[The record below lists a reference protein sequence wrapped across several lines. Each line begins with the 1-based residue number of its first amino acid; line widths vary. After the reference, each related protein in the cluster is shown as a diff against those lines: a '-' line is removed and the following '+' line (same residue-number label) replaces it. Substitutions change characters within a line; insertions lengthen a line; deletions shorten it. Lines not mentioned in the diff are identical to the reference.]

1 MATAAAYRGRGVGQ
15 GLLSHV
21 MAAEPYSEY
30 VLEVIDTNAP
40 AIRLYEKLGYREFT
54 RTPAVK
60 GSGFNYYVYMKA
72 ARE

>member
-1 MATAAAYRGRGVGQ
+1 
-15 GLLSHV
+15 